1 MRDLSYDIAD
11 CAVCLTRF
19 HAILLFFSYE
29 FVKYLREYVESSL
42 GAVIEE
48 ETESFTRGDGHAVGS
63 GQDTLVH
70 AVTKKTRE
78 STQYVLL

>member
-1 MRDLSYDIAD
+1 M
-11 CAVCLTRF
+11 
-19 HAILLFFSYE
+19 
-29 FVKYLREYVESSL
+29 KYLREYVESSL

-78 STQYVLL
+78 STQYVDFMISMIS

>member
-1 MRDLSYDIAD
+1 MRDLSKHIPA
-11 CAVCLTRF
+11 CGVCFTYF
-19 HAILLFFSYE
+19 HAVLLFFSYE

-48 ETESFTRGDGHAVGS
+48 QTESFTRGDGHAVGS

-70 AVTKKTRE
+70 AVTKNTRE